1 MWWVLF
7 HFAYHFLKDVRPRLK
22 GKKLKAF
29 QHLTKK
35 ERRLLI
41 CGDLHCPF
49 DLDSYL
55 PFLLET
61 YEKWNCNQI
70 LMIGDAIDNH
80 YSSFHPTDPD
90 GFGGGEELD
99 RAIKRLSRYRDA
111 FAKICD
117 KKIDICIGNH
127 DRLIMRRA
135 FDSDIP
141 ARWIKSYNEVLGT
154 DWNWV
159 ESIVYDDV
167 LYEHGEGG
175 QAKTKAKNNMMSSV
189 CGHTHTA
196 CGVDWFVGKKYR
208 VFAMQVGCGVDAST
222 YAAAYAKNFK
232 KQAIGCGVI
241 LGGHTAIN
249 VLMPLGEKKA
259 KESRVL

>member
-35 ERRLLI
+35 ERRILVV
-41 CGDLHCPF
+41 GDLHCPF
-49 DLDSYL
+49 DLDGYL
-55 PFLLET
+55 QFVVDT
-61 YEKWNCNQI
+61 YEQWNCNQI
-70 LMIGDAIDNH
+70 IQIGDCLDH
-80 YSSFHPTDPD
+80 HFSSFHPTDPD

>member
-1 MWWVLF
+1 
-7 HFAYHFLKDVRPRLK
+7 
-22 GKKLKAF
+22 
-29 QHLTKK
+29 
-35 ERRLLI
+35 
-41 CGDLHCPF
+41 
-49 DLDSYL
+49 
-55 PFLLET
+55 
-61 YEKWNCNQI
+61 
-70 LMIGDAIDNH
+70 MIGDAIDNH

-90 GFGGGEELD
+90 GYGGGQELD

-117 KKIDICIGNH
+117 KKIDICTGNH
-127 DRLIMRRA
+127 DRIIMRRA

-189 CGHTHTA
+189 CGHTHTQA
-196 CGVDWFVGKKYR
+196 YVEWLVGKKYR
-208 VFAMQVGCGVDAST
+208 VFGMQVGCGVDAST

-232 KQAIGCGVI
+232 KQAIGCGVV

-249 VLMPLGEKKA
+249 VLMPLGKPKPKKGT
-259 KESRVL
+259 VL

>member
-1 MWWVLF
+1 MF
-7 HFAYHFLKDVRPRLK
+7 HFACHFLKEVRPRLK

-35 ERRLLI
+35 ERRILVV
-41 CGDLHCPF
+41 GDLHCPF
-49 DLDSYL
+49 DLDGYL
-55 PFLLET
+55 QFVVDT
-61 YEKWNCNQI
+61 YEQWNCNQI
-70 LMIGDAIDNH
+70 LMIGDAVDH
-80 YSSFHPTDPD
+80 HFSSFHKTDAD
-90 GFGGGEELD
+90 GYGGGEELD

-111 FAKICD
+111 FAKICN

-154 DWNWV
+154 NWNWC

-167 LYEHGEGG
+167 LFEHGEGG
-175 QAKTKAKNNMMSSV
+175 QAKTKARNNMMSSV

-196 CGVDWFVGKKYR
+196 CGVEWFVGKKYR
-208 VFAMQVGCGVDAST
+208 VFGMQVGCGVDAST

-232 KQAIGCGVI
+232 RQAIGCGIVI
-241 LGGHTAIN
+241 GGHTAVN
-249 VLMPLGEKKA
+249 VLMPLGEKKP